1 MRRLLLLLLT
11 ALALAACGGDGAD
24 GEEGLVTAP
33 TDALAAAATATEA
46 AGSYGAEIEITMEG
60 FAPELVT
67 MKAQGVFSRDPVLS
81 RVTMDMSDLARG
93 TGIVQIGEVEL
104 VMDGSVVYMR
114 MPFLQEISPGLKPW
128 IKFDLQELGEQR
140 GLDFRQLMQFGTQS
154 DPSHALAYL
163 RAASDEVEEVGTED
177 VRGVETTHYR
187 MTVELARVADAA
199 PPEQRDDLR
208 AQTEQLR
215 ELSGISEVPTEVWV
229 DDEGLVRR
237 QRLTYRNMRFAP
249 GQEGDMTLTMEL
261 FDFGVEVD
269 VEPPPADEV
278 TEIGELLGGY

>member
-1 MRRLLLLLLT
+1 MRRVLLLLLA
-11 ALALAACGGDGAD
+11 ALALAACGGGDGTD
-24 GEEGLVTAP
+24 VEEGLVTAP

-46 AGSYGAEIEITMEG
+46 AGSYRAEIEITMEG
-60 FAPELVT
+60 FAPEPVT
-67 MKAQGVFSRDPVLS
+67 MKAEGVFSRDPILA

-104 VMDGSVVYMR
+104 VMDGVVVYMR

-128 IKFDLQELGEQR
+128 IKFDLEKLGEQQ
-140 GLDFRQLMQFGTQS
+140 GLDLGQLMQFGTQS
-154 DPSHALAYL
+154 DPSQALAYL
-163 RAASDEVEEVGTED
+163 RAASDDVEEVGTET

-199 PPEQRDDLR
+199 PPEQREALR

-237 QRLTYRNMRFAP
+237 QQLTYRNTRFGP

-261 FDFGVEVD
+261 YDFGVEVD

-278 TEIGELLGGY
+278 TDIGELLGG